1 MSEHVISVTD
11 DNFTNEVLE
20 SDIPVLVDYWDEW
33 CMPCKPIAE
42 MLDEI
47 AEDYLDKIKIVKL
60 NSGKNPNITS
70 KYGVRGFPTL
80 MLFVNEEAIASRVG
94 AISKPQL
101 TAWLASLIA

>member
-1 MSEHVISVTD
+1 MSEYVISVTD
-11 DNFTNEVLE
+11 DNFTDEVLRA
-20 SDIPVLVDYWDEW
+20 SIPVLVDYWNEW
-33 CMPCKPIAE
+33 CIPCESIATT
-42 MLDEI
+42 LDEI
-47 AEDYLDKIKIVKL
+47 AETYTDKIKIVKL

-80 MLFVNEEAIASRVG
+80 MLFVNEEVIASKVG

>member
-1 MSEHVISVTD
+1 MNECVISVTD
-11 DNFTNEVLE
+11 DNFTHEVLE
-20 SDIPVLVDYWDEW
+20 SDVPVLVDYWDEW
-33 CMPCKPIAE
+33 CVPCKSIAII
-42 MLDEI
+42 LDEI
-47 AEDYLDKIKIVKL
+47 AEIYIDKLKIVKL

-80 MLFVNEEAIASRVG
+80 MLFINGETVASKVG

>member
-1 MSEHVISVTD
+1 MSYHVILVTD

-33 CMPCKPIAE
+33 CVPCKAIATI
-42 MLDEI
+42 LDEI
-47 AEDYLDKIKIVKL
+47 AKDYINKIKIVKL
-60 NSGKNPNITS
+60 NTGENPNITS

-80 MLFVNEEAIASRVG
+80 MLFINGEAIASKVG

-101 TAWLASLIA
+101 TAWLAGLID